1 MYVAAQYTLLLT
13 SIWQAQQCL
22 NPSRDW
28 SVAVVRPDAVIH
40 APAEGVGGVGADA
53 AGGGGV
59 GCVDATPRVH
69 VSFDVG
75 RLSCSLLR
83 EHARAQDREQ
93 WEQEEE
99 GDVAGGAPRRR
110 RRRSSSCVFDLCVK
124 GLSGAVRYEDK
135 KVVTTAQVINVHINA
150 SGSSESATPP
160 YSLLSQVRSLF
171 DIYMMER
178 LNSALIAPS

>member
-40 APAEGVGGVGADA
+40 APAVGVGGVGADA

-59 GCVDATPRVH
+59 GCVDATPRVY

-83 EHARAQDREQ
+83 EHARAQ
-93 WEQEEE
+93 QEEE
-99 GDVAGGAPRRR
+99 GDAAGGAPRRR
-110 RRRSSSCVFDLCVK
+110 SSISSSCVFDLCVK

-150 SGSSESATPP
+150 SGGSGGATPS
-160 YSLLSQVRSLF
+160 YSLLSQVRSYL
-171 DIYMMER
+171 IY
-178 LNSALIAPS
+178 IYICIYI

>member
-1 MYVAAQYTLLLT
+1 VLLVYVAAQYTLLLT

-59 GCVDATPRVH
+59 GCVDATPRVL

-83 EHARAQDREQ
+83 EHARAQ
-93 WEQEEE
+93 QEEE

-110 RRRSSSCVFDLCVK
+110 RSSSSCVFDLCVK

-135 KVVTTAQVINVHINA
+135 KVVTTAHVINVHINA

-160 YSLLSQVRSLF
+160 YSLLSQVRSYF
-171 DIYMMER
+171 DIYMIKR

>member
-53 AGGGGV
+53 AGGGV

-83 EHARAQDREQ
+83 EHARAQ
-93 WEQEEE
+93 QEEE

-110 RRRSSSCVFDLCVK
+110 SRSSNCVFDLCVK
-124 GLSGAVRYEDK
+124 GLSGAVLYADK

-160 YSLLSQVRSLF
+160 YSLLSQVRSYL
-171 DIYMMER
+171 MER
-178 LNSALIAPS
+178 LNRALTVPSKRFNSALFEPY